1 MRRVAMFREDFLPYS
16 QTFVFEE
23 LRLLE
28 RYAVDVF
35 AWRRLN
41 ETLFPHEPVHVGGV
55 PFLLTGR
62 SSAFD
67 SQFRSRAYDLV
78 HAHFGT
84 SGMYALPYS
93 TRYRLPLVVTFHGVD
108 VTVLDSWA
116 RLLPH
121 RWPYAWLAPRVL
133 QRMTLGLCVSNEIR
147 DRLLALHAP
156 ADRLVLHR
164 LGIDLGRFTKGPR
177 DPVRVQV
184 LMIGRLVE
192 KKGFEYGL
200 RAFARVAARAPQMFL
215 TIVGDGPRRARLE
228 RMTRTLGIAER
239 VTFAGVL
246 PSHDVSE
253 RLRLS
258 DILLVPS
265 VTARDGNR
273 EGSPVVVKEA
283 SASEVVPIGT
293 YHGGI
298 PEAVDD
304 GETGFLVPER
314 DVDAL
319 ADRLE
324 RLVCDPALRARM
336 GEAARRKMEREY
348 DNRARVRALEDRY
361 DEAVLRFAQNRSELR
376 DISPESLE
384 SHQHD

>member
-28 RYAVDVF
+28 RHQVDVF

-41 ETLFPHEPVHVGGV
+41 RALFPYEPVHVGGV

-62 SSAFD
+62 SAAFD
-67 SQFRSRAYDLV
+67 AEFRMRGYGLV

-84 SGMYALPYS
+84 SGMYALPWA

-121 RWPYAWLAPRVL
+121 RWPYAWLASSVL
-133 QRMTLGLCVSNEIR
+133 QRMTLGLCVSTEIR
-147 DRLLALHAP
+147 DRLLAKGASP
-156 ADRLVLHR
+156 ERLIVHR
-164 LGIDLGRFTKGPR
+164 LGIDLGSFTKGPR
-177 DPVRVQV
+177 DAARVEAIMV
-184 LMIGRLVE
+184 GRLVE

-200 RAFARVAARAPQMFL
+200 RAFALASRRASNAFL
-215 TIVGDGPRRARLE
+215 TIVGGGPRRAALE
-228 RMTRTLGIAER
+228 RLARTLGVAER
-239 VTFAGVL
+239 VVFAGVL
-246 PSHDVSE
+246 PGHEVAE
-253 RLRLS
+253 RLSRS
-258 DILLVPS
+258 DVLLAPS

-273 EGSPVVVKEA
+273 EGSPMVVKEA
-283 SASEVVPIGT
+283 SASQVVPIGT

-298 PEAVDD
+298 PEAIDD
-304 GETGFLVPER
+304 GDTGFLVPER
-314 DVDAL
+314 DVETL

-324 RLVCDPALRARM
+324 RLAVDPALRARM
-336 GEAARRKMEREY
+336 GAAARRKMEREY
-348 DNRARVRALEDRY
+348 DNRTRVRALEERY
-361 DEAVLRFAQNRSELR
+361 DEAVLRFRAETTS
-376 DISPESLE
+376 S
-384 SHQHD
+384 